1 MKKKLA
7 LALLIGLSFFVLPQQ
22 VSANEIPPSLTY
34 ESLDKTTIRLF
45 IQNSNSNREHRIC
58 PSILN
63 KQNLDGSWSCHE
75 ALKLYSGQGLTY
87 DYKLSYGNTE
97 GFNVNSYDIST
108 KQWSGWSGW
117 HRFTNTNPNEP
128 IVVLP
133 TTTTV
138 PPTTIANTTTTT
150 ILTEQENEDYEASC
164 ASREWSV
171 NGNCVIVP
179 QWKYVWEQK
188 TYNAQIR
195 TGALCY
201 SGKTSTAK
209 GSGAC
214 SHDGGVKNWIYFY
227 KTSTS
232 NVKYKCWLNKNTN
245 TYNKNCIAV

>member
-87 DYKLSYGNTE
+87 DYKLSYGNTD

-133 TTTTV
+133 TPTTV
-138 PPTTIANTTTTT
+138 PAPYVAPVAPAPWKYV
-150 ILTEQENEDYEASC
+150 Q
-164 ASREWSV
+164 
-171 NGNCVIVP
+171 P
-179 QWKYVWEQK
+179 WKYVWKEK

-201 SGKTSTAK
+201 SGKISTAT

-214 SHDGGVKNWIYFY
+214 SWNGGVKNWIYY
-227 KTSTS
+227 NKTSTS
-232 NVKYKCWLNKNTN
+232 NVKYQCWLNKNTN

>member
-87 DYKLSYGNTE
+87 DYKLSYGNTD

-108 KQWSGWSGW
+108 KQWSGWSVW
-117 HRFTNTNPNEP
+117 HHFTNTNPNEP

-138 PPTTIANTTTTT
+138 PPTTVPASVPSSAATSYGLPLVGTTGS
-150 ILTEQENEDYEASC
+150 ICSDGWHS
-164 ASREWSV
+164 
-171 NGNCVIVP
+171 P
-179 QWKYVWEQK
+179 
-188 TYNAQIR
+188 
-195 TGALCY
+195 
-201 SGKTSTAK
+201 ST
-209 GSGAC
+209 GSGTC
-214 SHDGGVKNWIYFY
+214 SWHGGIKEQYAPVII
-227 KTSTS
+227 
-232 NVKYKCWLNKNTN
+232 KYTPITPIIIKPIKLPSSWFPKAKC
-245 TYNKNCIAV
+245 YISCG